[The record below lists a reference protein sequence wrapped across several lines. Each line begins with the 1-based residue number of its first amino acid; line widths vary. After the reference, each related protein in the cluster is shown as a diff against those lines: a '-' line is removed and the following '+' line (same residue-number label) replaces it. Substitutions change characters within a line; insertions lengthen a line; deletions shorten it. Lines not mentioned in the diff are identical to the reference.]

1 MYLLQE
7 VENHWILSRVLLCLR
22 TIIPT
27 MGRMNYKELIL
38 EAGS

>member
-1 MYLLQE
+1 M
-7 VENHWILSRVLLCLR
+7 ENLWILSRALLCLR
-22 TIIPT
+22 TVILT